1 MVTTPKRA
9 KTDPAVQVPL
19 SKNAVTVLERRY
31 LIKDETGRVI
41 ETPDEMFHRVALN
54 LAEAEATWDGDVAMW
69 EERFYTMMRSL
80 KFLPNSPTLMN
91 AGRPLQQLSAC
102 FVLPVGDDLG
112 EIFATIRHQALIHQ
126 TGGGTG
132 FAFSRLRPKNDIVM
146 TTKGKA
152 SGPVS
157 FMQVF
162 DAATGAIK
170 QGGTRRGANMA
181 ILAID
186 HPDIEEF
193 IDMKNDLSAMTNF
206 NVSVALTER
215 FMQEVERDGE
225 HDLVNPRTGV
235 VAKTVRARYLFD
247 KIVRSAWRTGEPGIV
262 FIDRINGSN
271 ANPTPQLGQVESTNP
286 CGEQPLLPYEACNL
300 GSINVGRITRTVD
313 GAVDVDWDELRTL
326 THYAVRLLDDVIEQN
341 HYPLKEIDEITR
353 NNRRIGVGLMGWAD
367 LLYQMRIGY
376 NSEEATAL
384 AERLM
389 QFIDDES
396 KNASEAL
403 AGERGPFGN
412 WEESIFGPKG
422 QHWPNA
428 VGERP
433 QRNATV
439 TTIAPTGTISIIAE
453 ASGGI
458 EPLFSLAF
466 MRQIMDKDRMMEV
479 NPIFEAVAKAED
491 FYSADV
497 MEEIAAR
504 GTLAGIEGVPE
515 WVQRVFVTARDVT
528 PEWHVRMQAAF
539 QRYTDNAVSK
549 TVNFPPEATED
560 EVRAVYEFAYQMG
573 CKGVT
578 IYRDGSR
585 AEQPMS
591 TVAKPSATAA
601 VVPGTVPLASEGA
614 VPNGNGHGKGHG
626 HPDALSTREIEDDV
640 LEADAQ
646 PPVSAQAPGEIL
658 PRPLPPGD
666 MTGWMG
672 RISTPQGTVRLWVT
686 ELDGKP
692 YEAYLVL
699 GKAGSDLTA
708 LAEGIGRMVS
718 VALRS
723 GIPVEIIIDQ
733 LKGIGG
739 SRSVGFGPNRV
750 TSLPD
755 GIAKM
760 LQRHYFPDENGNG
773 HAAPAPVA
781 ASAPPILTPRK
792 AVPVSKPQGDLCP
805 ECGNTT
811 LMHVEGC
818 KKCPCGYSE
827 C

>member
-1 MVTTPKRA
+1 
-9 KTDPAVQVPL
+9 
-19 SKNAVTVLERRY
+19 
-31 LIKDETGRVI
+31 
-41 ETPDEMFHRVALN
+41 
-54 LAEAEATWDGDVAMW
+54 
-69 EERFYTMMRSL
+69 
-80 KFLPNSPTLMN
+80 
-91 AGRPLQQLSAC
+91 
-102 FVLPVGDDLG
+102 
-112 EIFATIRHQALIHQ
+112 
-126 TGGGTG
+126 
-132 FAFSRLRPKNDIVM
+132 
-146 TTKGKA
+146 
-152 SGPVS
+152 
-157 FMQVF
+157 
-162 DAATGAIK
+162 
-170 QGGTRRGANMA
+170 MA
-181 ILAID
+181 ILSID

-225 HDLVNPRTGV
+225 HDLVNPRTGMV
-235 VAKTVRARYLFD
+235 TKTVRARDLFD
-247 KIVRSAWRTGEPGIV
+247 RIVHSAWRTGEPGIV
-262 FIDRINGSN
+262 FIDRINHSN
-271 ANPTPQLGQVESTNP
+271 ANPTPQLGMVESTNP

-300 GSINVGRITRTVD
+300 GSINIGRITRTVD
-313 GAVDVDWDELRTL
+313 GQVDVDWDELRTL

-341 HYPLKEIDEITR
+341 HYPLAEIDQITR

-367 LLYQMRIGY
+367 LLYQMRIPY
-376 NSEEATAL
+376 NSDEATAL

-389 QFIDDES
+389 QFIDDEA
-396 KNASEAL
+396 KNAREAL
-403 AGERGPFGN
+403 ARERGPVGN
-412 WEESIFGPKG
+412 WMESIFGPQG
-422 QHWPNA
+422 QQWPNA

-466 MRQIMDKDRMMEV
+466 MRQIMDKDRLMEV
-479 NPIFEAVAKAED
+479 NPIFEAVAKAEG
-491 FYSADV
+491 FYSADL
-497 MEEIAAR
+497 MEEVAAR
-504 GTLAGIEGVPE
+504 GTLAGIAGVPE

-549 TVNFPPEATED
+549 TVNFPPEATEAQVR
-560 EVRAVYEFAYQMG
+560 EVYQLAYELG

-591 TVAKPSATAA
+591 TVAKPSAPAGATPG
-601 VVPGTVPLASEGA
+601 VVPGTVALAGDA
-614 VPNGNGHGKGHG
+614 ATANGNGNGHG
-626 HPDALSTREIEDDV
+626 HPDALATGEIADEV
-640 LEADAQ
+640 QEADAQ
-646 PPVSAQAPGEIL
+646 APVSAQAPGEVL

-666 MTGWMG
+666 MSGWMG

-692 YEAYLVL
+692 YEAYVVL

-723 GIPVEIIIDQ
+723 GIPVEIVIDQ

-755 GIAKM
+755 GIARI
-760 LQRHYFPDENGNG
+760 LQRHYFPDANG
-773 HAAPAPVA
+773 HGPAAEAPDA
-781 ASAPPILTPRK
+781 ENAPPALAPRL
-792 AVPVSKPQGDLCP
+792 ALPVSKPQGDLCP

-811 LMHVEGC
+811 LMHIEGC